1 MSDVR
6 DTVMNDSSRSA
17 TARPADRGDG
27 RPTADRIRQALADDI
42 VSGRLAPGVRLEE
55 QSIADRFR
63 VSRTP
68 VREAFRQLD
77 AAGLVRVRPR
87 KGVVVTD
94 IDIEELQELFEAL
107 ASTEYMLAR
116 LAAQRMS
123 SMERLRLEQIHE
135 ACAKAHE
142 AGDHDR
148 YAALNHDFHS
158 LIYSGARNRHLQAI
172 AENLRLR
179 VRPFRSTSF
188 RAGGRMESSMREH
201 AAIVAAIARED
212 ADAAAVALRAHI
224 DSSSNNALRFFLRHR
239 GAGASDPMT
248 DTSAA

>member
-1 MSDVR
+1 MDDR
-6 DTVMNDSSRSA
+6 AGEASSPPVDGSSA
-17 TARPADRGDG
+17 

-42 VSGRLAPGVRLEE
+42 VSGRLAPGMRLEE

-87 KGVVVTD
+87 KGVIVTD
-94 IDIEELQELFEAL
+94 IDLEELQELFEAL

-116 LAAQRMS
+116 LAARRMS
-123 SMERLRLEQIHE
+123 SMERLRLEQIHQ
-135 ACAKAHE
+135 ACARAHE
-142 AGDHDR
+142 SADHDR

-158 LIYSGARNRHLQAI
+158 LIYAGARNRHLQAI

-201 AAIVAAIARED
+201 GAIVEAIARED

-224 DSSSNNALRFFLRHR
+224 DSSSNNALRYFMRHR
-239 GAGASDPMT
+239 FGGGDQGAGE
-248 DTSAA
+248 AAAIP